1 MKRSM
6 GISAA
11 VMLFGA
17 AALIQ
22 SASAATLS
30 SLRINPESPAPLL
43 AGQTLRL
50 SVDGNYSGETKDV
63 TSKVSWT
70 VSDKSLILI
79 SADGLVTM
87 VSSGETGMPGAPPNG
102 GPGQPPGGG
111 MGGPPSAPPSGGMG
125 PGSAPP
131 SGGAPPNGGPG
142 GGMPQG
148 RVVAITAALDGVV
161 SPALS
166 LTV

>member
-102 GPGQPPGGG
+102 GPG
-111 MGGPPSAPPSGGMG
+111 
-125 PGSAPP
+125 
-131 SGGAPPNGGPG
+131 

-148 RVVAITAALDGVV
+148 QVVTITATLNGVV

-166 LTV
+166 LTVKTAEGPAVYTQSGGKGCEGEGELLLR